1 MSDKI
6 RKDSNISKQQR
17 MVIDIIHTAN
27 WLDARITRILK
38 KYGITHPQFNILK
51 NVQAAHPEPLSVK
64 EIRDTIMFT
73 NSDITRLIDRLV
85 NKELLHRETCSVNRR
100 KVEICITNRATQML
114 DIISKELLDT
124 FSDFYESQI
133 SVEEALHI
141 SEILRLI
148 RRSS

>member
-6 RKDSNISKQQR
+6 KKDPNISKQQR

-27 WLDARITRILK
+27 WLDDRITRVLK

-64 EIRDTIMFT
+64 EIRETIMFT
-73 NSDITRLIDRLV
+73 NSDISRLIDRLV
-85 NKELLHRETCSVNRR
+85 NKELLHRETCTVNRR
-100 KVEICITNRATQML
+100 KVEIRITKSATSML
-114 DIISKELLDT
+114 DIITSELKE
-124 FSDFYESQI
+124 SISNFYESQI
-133 SVEEALHI
+133 SVEESLHI